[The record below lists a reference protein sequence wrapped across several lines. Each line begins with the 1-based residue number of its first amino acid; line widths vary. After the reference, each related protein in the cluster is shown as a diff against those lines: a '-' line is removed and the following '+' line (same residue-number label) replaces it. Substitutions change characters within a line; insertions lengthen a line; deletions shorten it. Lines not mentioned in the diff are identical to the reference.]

1 MGLEV
6 FDQFENSSL
15 TEYLL
20 GMGSGSSTYDAGFIY
35 GANTTASLAGT
46 ASETMISASDQ
57 SIPKGDITKE
67 IWKRLYHNAPYLLK
81 TKGTERGIKA
91 LMSCYGIPSSILN
104 IKEYGGSTTTT
115 GIFEDLDISNNY
127 KTFTYEKQSLALK
140 GDSGTGGFFIKTNWS
155 SSLGGGQH
163 GGISEEQDRKKTVE
177 FRIKPIRSTSKYH

>member
-1 MGLEV
+1 MVGQHFDHIWTYIKSISNVYNTDNLRGISKDLVYFKLKDMGLEV

-91 LMSCYGIPSSILN
+91 LMSCYGIP
-104 IKEYGGSTTTT
+104 
-115 GIFEDLDISNNY
+115 
-127 KTFTYEKQSLALK
+127 
-140 GDSGTGGFFIKTNWS
+140 
-155 SSLGGGQH
+155 
-163 GGISEEQDRKKTVE
+163 
-177 FRIKPIRSTSKYH
+177 